1 MVSRKINQAGS
12 LVRAGLG
19 FAASAAL
26 LTAAVW
32 SGPVSAAAGPTGGPS
47 GKPAPQEQA
56 GPPAYLSA
64 EDRAA
69 MVRQEP
75 LVLAASNLRTLV
87 EQRAGAGYAGTEI
100 TEDRVVLWWKGTAP
114 PAVTAAVRGARVPV
128 EVRSAKYS
136 RMELRAAADRLWR
149 SAGVEHGG
157 QIHAVKT
164 FFDGSGL
171 EAAVRP
177 GQKRTLAPLPEL
189 DVPVQMVERDPVTLA
204 SRCDDGVPWY
214 GGLAIRM
221 DGSYN
226 VGACGGNST
235 LTYNCTGGFGVH
247 IGSAEYLL
255 TAGHCGQANAAFRDG
270 AGQYIGQAT
279 QKHGSYDLML
289 IQTDA
294 GDRIWDGVPG
304 VSDFSKP
311 VVGWVWTTPGQS
323 LCYSG
328 ATSGPRCGYIVDGS
342 FTHVCGVNIVG
353 WDECW
358 DDMISAKG
366 VKAGSTIRPGDSG
379 APVFS
384 LINNSAWTQAAGTVS
399 GFATGFSNEWLV
411 FQDFGTATRV
421 WPGLDT
427 INYLNPM

>member
-1 MVSRKINQAGS
+1 M
-12 LVRAGLG
+12 RAGLG
-19 FAASAAL
+19 LAASAAL
-26 LTAAVW
+26 LIAAAW
-32 SGPVSAAAGPTGGPS
+32 SGPVSAATRPSSGPS

-64 EDRAA
+64 EDQTA

-75 LVLAASNLRTLV
+75 LVRAASTLRTLA
-87 EQRAGAGYAGTEI
+87 EQGGGDGYAGMQI
-100 TEDRVVLWWKGTAP
+100 TEDRVVLWWKGGPP
-114 PAVTAAVRGARVPV
+114 PAVTAAARSAGVPV
-128 EVRSAKYS
+128 EVRSAEHS
-136 RMELRAAADRLWR
+136 RKELRAAADRLWR
-149 SAGVEHGG
+149 SAGAEHGG

-164 FFDGSGL
+164 FSDGSGL

-177 GQKRTLAPLPEL
+177 GQKRALAQLPEL
-189 DVPVQMVERDPVTLA
+189 DVPVHVVERDPVTLT

-221 DGSYN
+221 DGSYS
-226 VGACGGNST
+226 VGACGGNAN

-247 IGSAEYLL
+247 IGSTEYLL
-255 TAGHCGQANAAFRDG
+255 TAGHCGLINRAFRDG

-279 QKHGSYDLML
+279 KAHTYYDLML
-289 IQTDA
+289 IETDA
-294 GDRIWDGVPG
+294 ADRIWDGVPG

-311 VVGWVWTTPGQS
+311 VVGWAWTTPGQS

-328 ATSGPRCGYIVDGS
+328 ATSGPRCGYTVDGS
-342 FTHVCGVNIVG
+342 FTQVCGLNIAG
-353 WDECW
+353 MDECW
-358 DDMISAKG
+358 YDMISAKG
-366 VKAGSTIRPGDSG
+366 AKAGTSIRPGDSG

-399 GFATGFSNEWLV
+399 GFITGDSQEWLV

>member
-1 MVSRKINQAGS
+1 M
-12 LVRAGLG
+12 RAGLG
-19 FAASAAL
+19 FAVSAAL

-32 SGPVSAAAGPTGGPS
+32 SGPVSAAAGATEGPS
-47 GKPAPQEQA
+47 GKPVPQEQT

-64 EDRAA
+64 EDQIVMA
-69 MVRQEP
+69 RQEP
-75 LVLAASNLRTLV
+75 LVRAASTLRTLV
-87 EQRAGAGYAGTEI
+87 EQGADAGYAGMEI
-100 TEDRVVLWWKGTAP
+100 TEDRVLLWWKGTPP
-114 PAVTAAVRGARVPV
+114 PAVTAAARGAGVPV
-128 EVRSAKYS
+128 EARSAKYS
-136 RMELRAAADRLWR
+136 RKELRAAADRLWR

-189 DVPVQMVERDPVTLA
+189 DVPVHMVERDPVTLA

-214 GGLAIRM
+214 GGLAIRI
-221 DGSYN
+221 DGSHS
-226 VGACGGNST
+226 VGACGGNT
-235 LTYNCTGGFGVH
+235 NLTYNCTGGFGVH
-247 IGSAEYLL
+247 IGSTEYLL
-255 TAGHCGQANAAFRDG
+255 TAGHCGLINGTFRDG

-279 QKHGSYDLML
+279 QRHRYYDLML

-311 VVGWVWTTPGQS
+311 VVGWAWTTPGQS

-328 ATSGPRCGYIVDGS
+328 ATSGPRCGYTVDGAVDY
-342 FTHVCGVNIVG
+342 VCGYNIAG
-353 WDECW
+353 GDECW
-358 DDMISAKG
+358 YDMISARG
-366 VKAGSTIRPGDSG
+366 AKAGTWIRPGDSG

-399 GFATGFSNEWLV
+399 GFISGAGDPNEWLV